1 MLCMSFMACP
11 LPVSPT
17 GMMLLAKAASVGRH
31 ASTMAAAPPAISVSV
46 PASAALAPPVMP
58 QSTYSR
64 PVALASAASSRVV
77 AGCDVVRSIRIC
89 CSCGWCSSPSL
100 SQSSARISAEPGTT
114 KITLLTA
121 PKALGGASTT
131 AADRS
136 AHRASALQSQAATRR
151 PARSRFLA
159 IPRPICP
166 RPITA
171 VLRSEGVLQL
181 SVIAGTSLLH
191 LGRQPQR
198 QLRPGDHHRQHNE
211 HDQVKRDRSQ
221 HNLGQLAVPN
231 ALDHEQ
237 IDADRRRNLAKLD
250 IDDKDDAEQNRV
262 DAIAGKH
269 GIDKRHGDDDHAEA
283 LD

>member
-1 MLCMSFMACP
+1 MACP
-11 LPVSPT
+11 VPISPIWT
-17 GMMLLAKAASVGRH
+17 TLLAKAPSVGRH
-31 ASTMAAAPPAISVSV
+31 ASTTAAAPPAISVSV

-58 QSTYSR
+58 QSTYAR
-64 PVALASAASSRVV
+64 PVAPASAASSRVA

-89 CSCGWCSSPSL
+89 CSCGWCSSPSI
-100 SQSSARISAEPGTT
+100 SHRIARISAEPGTT
-114 KITLLTA
+114 KITLLIA
-121 PKALGGASTT
+121 PKALGAASKT

-136 AHRASALQSQAATRR
+136 ARRASALQSQAAARR

-159 IPRPICP
+159 MPRPICP

-171 VLRSEGVLQL
+171 VLRSEGVSQL
-181 SVIAGTSLLH
+181 SVIAGTSLRH

-211 HDQVKRDRSQ
+211 HDQVKRDRPQ
-221 HNLGQLAVPN
+221 HNLGQFAVPN

-269 GIDKRHGDDDHAEA
+269 WIDERHGDDNHAEA